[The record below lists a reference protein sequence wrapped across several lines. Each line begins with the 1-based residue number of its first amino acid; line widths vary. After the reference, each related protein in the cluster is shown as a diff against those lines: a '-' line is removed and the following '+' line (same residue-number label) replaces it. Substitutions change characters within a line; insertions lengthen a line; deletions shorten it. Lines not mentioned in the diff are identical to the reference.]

1 MTNPKPDFEAGV
13 RYWEHT
19 SADVDGVLGGYGEQ
33 VVHLPLHHSIT
44 VTNPQ
49 RTLTYPQEHAGPSPR
64 RDLVPLAHPLPPPST
79 LDHPTTAPRL
89 LFLLLDPSSSRTT
102 LPRPRLRRRHRP
114 RHFDSPLALA
124 KKNALR
130 ASEHGW
136 TSLREGEGAPAG
148 ERKAVRIWKAGL
160 QHFDPTCPGKP
171 VDATK
176 GSVELFAQV
185 GRDEPSWASSPP
197 GAPRELNVQEEGYDL
212 IMIQWCI
219 GHLSDDELVAFLKRS
234 RAALRQQPTGGPCEG
249 YILLKENVCK
259 DETERL
265 FDEDDSSYT
274 RSDKV
279 FREIFERAGLTL
291 YRREVQQGFPE
302 ELFPV
307 IAYALR

>member
-1 MTNPKPDFEAGV
+1 MTNPKPDFEAGSKSSTPV
-13 RYWEHT
+13 PRLDAT
-19 SADVDGVLGGYGEQ
+19 SSRLLILSLLPQLSTIPPPHHASSSSSSTPRRPARPFRALDCGAGIGRVTSTVL
-33 VVHLPLHHSIT
+33 LPLF
-44 VTNPQ
+44 
-49 RTLTYPQEHAGPSPR
+49 
-64 RDLVPLAHPLPPPST
+64 DLVDLVEPVPS
-79 LDHPTTAPRL
+79 
-89 LFLLLDPSSSRTT
+89 FVKQ
-102 LPRPRLRRRHRP
+102 
-114 RHFDSPLALA
+114 A

-136 TSLREGEGAPAG
+136 TSLREGAPAG

-160 QHFDPTCPGKP
+160 QHFDPTCPGRP

-185 GRDEPSWASSPP
+185 GRDDPSWPAPSQ
-197 GAPRELNVQEEGYDL
+197 AEPRELNVQEEGYDL

-234 RAALRQQPTGGPCEG
+234 RAALRQQPNAGGACEG

-265 FDEDDSSYT
+265 FDDDDSSYT

>member
-1 MTNPKPDFEAGV
+1 LF
-13 RYWEHT
+13 
-19 SADVDGVLGGYGEQ
+19 
-33 VVHLPLHHSIT
+33 
-44 VTNPQ
+44 
-49 RTLTYPQEHAGPSPR
+49 
-64 RDLVPLAHPLPPPST
+64 DLVDLVEPVPS
-79 LDHPTTAPRL
+79 
-89 LFLLLDPSSSRTT
+89 FVKQ
-102 LPRPRLRRRHRP
+102 
-114 RHFDSPLALA
+114 A

-219 GHLSDDELVAFLKRS
+219 GTLPVQIP
-234 RAALRQQPTGGPCEG
+234 ALLCRQQPLP
-249 YILLKENVCK
+249 
-259 DETERL
+259 
-265 FDEDDSSYT
+265 
-274 RSDKV
+274 
-279 FREIFERAGLTL
+279 LTST
-291 YRREVQQGFPE
+291 
-302 ELFPV
+302 
-307 IAYALR
+307 

>member
-1 MTNPKPDFEAGV
+1 MANPKPDFEAGV

-33 VVHLPLHHSIT
+33 VVQSTPVPRLDATSSRLLILSLLPQLSTIPPPHHASSSSSSTPRRPARPFRALDCGAGIGRVTSTVLLPLF
-44 VTNPQ
+44 
-49 RTLTYPQEHAGPSPR
+49 
-64 RDLVPLAHPLPPPST
+64 DLVDLVEPVPS
-79 LDHPTTAPRL
+79 
-89 LFLLLDPSSSRTT
+89 FVKQ
-102 LPRPRLRRRHRP
+102 
-114 RHFDSPLALA
+114 A

-136 TSLREGEGAPAG
+136 TSLREEGAPAG

-160 QHFDPTCPGKP
+160 QHFDPTCPGRP
-171 VDATK
+171 VDATT

-185 GRDEPSWASSPP
+185 GREESSWPSPQ
-197 GAPRELNVQEEGYDL
+197 GKPRELNVQEEGYDL

-234 RAALRQQPTGGPCEG
+234 RAALRQQPDGGPCEG

-279 FREIFERAGLTL
+279 FREIFDRAGLTL